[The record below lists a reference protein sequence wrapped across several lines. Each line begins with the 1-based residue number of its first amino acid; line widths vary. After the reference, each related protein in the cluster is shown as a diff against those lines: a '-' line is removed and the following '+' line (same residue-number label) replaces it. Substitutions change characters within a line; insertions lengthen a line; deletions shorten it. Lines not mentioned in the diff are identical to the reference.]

1 MTHTTIDT
9 NSNYDI
15 FQSGSKHIGFLFV
28 LFLSIASLTV
38 FQDFLESQRIGY
50 TFYLSESIL
59 FKIIWILFIPLLAV
73 LGGVLKKQKLD
84 SIYKA
89 GFYIIGSIVI
99 HLFFLLLFFVVCSIA
114 FYQGRYD
121 VYKILNYTLAND
133 LYTLVVIYS
142 VFVLAHVYFINKSV
156 EVITLQKESYLPKII
171 IGEGKNNTVVDVK
184 DIYQISAETPYVSI
198 QLEEKKFLHTET
210 LRSLSMKLDTRT
222 FVRVH
227 KSTIVNLEK
236 VSSFKSR
243 LNGDYDLLLKN
254 GTIVRLSR
262 TYAANFKNEFTGTHR
277 VKV

>member
-198 QLEEKKFLHTET
+198 QLEEKK
-210 LRSLSMKLDTRT
+210 
-222 FVRVH
+222 
-227 KSTIVNLEK
+227 
-236 VSSFKSR
+236 SFI
-243 LNGDYDLLLKN
+243 LKP
-254 GTIVRLSR
+254 
-262 TYAANFKNEFTGTHR
+262 
-277 VKV
+277 